1 MARVIDDG
9 EFFTLKLSILEKVG
23 ALHGNIKTAKANLI
37 EITNAENPWQSTV
50 LRGIRAPGTGIPYV
64 ILLGT
69 MRYKKKKDFT
79 AIYRRRPV
87 EIYTFK
93 DAEFE
98 RWIISK

>member
-37 EITNAENPWQSTV
+37 DITNAENPWQSTV

-87 EIYTFK
+87 DIYTFK
-93 DAEFE
+93 DCEFE

>member
-1 MARVIDDG
+1 MAKVIDDG
-9 EFFTLKLSILEKVG
+9 EFLTLKLSLLEKVG
-23 ALHGNIKTAKANLI
+23 ALHGDIKVAKSNLVKVEI
-37 EITNAENPWQSTV
+37 EENPWQSTV
-50 LRGIRAPGTGIPYV
+50 LRGVRAPGTGIPFV

-69 MRYKKKKDFT
+69 MRARKRKDFT

-93 DAEFE
+93 DCEFE

>member
-9 EFFTLKLSILEKVG
+9 EFFTLKLSMLEKVG
-23 ALHGNIKTAKANLI
+23 GLHGNIKTAKANLI
-37 EITNAENPWQSTV
+37 DITNAENPWQSTV

-87 EIYTFK
+87 DIYTFK
-93 DAEFE
+93 DCEFE

>member
-1 MARVIDDG
+1 VARVIDDG

-23 ALHGNIKTAKANLI
+23 ALHGNIKTATANLI
-37 EITNAENPWQSTV
+37 DITNAENPWQSTV

-87 EIYTFK
+87 DIYTFK
-93 DAEFE
+93 DCEFE

>member
-1 MARVIDDG
+1 VARVIDDG
-9 EFFTLKLSILEKVG
+9 EFFTLKLSVLEKLG
-23 ALHGNIKTAKANLI
+23 ALHGNIQTAKANLI
-37 EITNAENPWQSTV
+37 DITNAENPWQSTV

>member
-1 MARVIDDG
+1 MAKVIDDG
-9 EFFTLKLSILEKVG
+9 EFLTLKLSLLEKVG
-23 ALHGNIKTAKANLI
+23 ALHGEIKVAKTNLVKVEI
-37 EITNAENPWQSTV
+37 EENPWQSSV
-50 LRGIRAPGTGIPYV
+50 LRGVRAPGTGIPYV

>member
-1 MARVIDDG
+1 VARVIDDG

-37 EITNAENPWQSTV
+37 DITNAENPWQSTV

-87 EIYTFK
+87 DIYTFK
-93 DAEFE
+93 DCEFE

>member
-9 EFFTLKLSILEKVG
+9 EFFTLILSILEKVG

-37 EITNAENPWQSTV
+37 DITNAENPWQSSV

>member
-1 MARVIDDG
+1 VARVIDDG

-37 EITNAENPWQSTV
+37 DITNAENPWQSTV

-87 EIYTFK
+87 DIYTFK

>member
-1 MARVIDDG
+1 MAKVIDDG
-9 EFFTLKLSILEKVG
+9 EFLTLELSIFEKVG
-23 ALHGNIKTAKANLI
+23 ALHGDIRVAKTNLVKVEI
-37 EITNAENPWQSTV
+37 EENPWQSTV
-50 LRGIRAPGTGIPYV
+50 LRGVRAPGTGIPFV

-69 MRYKKKKDFT
+69 MRTKKIKDFT

-93 DAEFE
+93 DCEFE

>member
-1 MARVIDDG
+1 VARVIDDG

-37 EITNAENPWQSTV
+37 DITNAENPWQSTV

-69 MRYKKKKDFT
+69 MRYKKTKDFT
-79 AIYRRRPV
+79 AIYRRGPV

>member
-1 MARVIDDG
+1 VARVIDDG

-37 EITNAENPWQSTV
+37 DITNAENPWQSSV

>member
-1 MARVIDDG
+1 VARVIDDG
-9 EFFTLKLSILEKVG
+9 EFFTLKLSMLEKVG

-37 EITNAENPWQSTV
+37 DITNAENPWQSTV

-87 EIYTFK
+87 DIYTFK
-93 DAEFE
+93 DCEFE

>member
-9 EFFTLKLSILEKVG
+9 EFFTLKLSKLEKVG

-37 EITNAENPWQSTV
+37 DITNAENPWQSTV

>member
-1 MARVIDDG
+1 MAKVIDDG
-9 EFFTLKLSILEKVG
+9 ESFTLKLSVLEKVG
-23 ALHGNIKTAKANLI
+23 GLHGNIKTSKANLI
-37 EITNAENPWQSTV
+37 DITNAENPWQSTV

-79 AIYRRRPV
+79 AIYRRGPV

-93 DAEFE
+93 NTDFE

>member
-37 EITNAENPWQSTV
+37 DITNAENPWQSSV

>member
-9 EFFTLKLSILEKVG
+9 EFFTLKLSMLEKVG
-23 ALHGNIKTAKANLI
+23 GLHGNIKTAKAKLI
-37 EITNAENPWQSTV
+37 DITNAENPWQSSV

-79 AIYRRRPV
+79 AIYRRGPV

-93 DAEFE
+93 NTDFE

>member
-23 ALHGNIKTAKANLI
+23 ALHGNVKTAKANLI
-37 EITNAENPWQSTV
+37 DITNAENPWQSSV

>member
-23 ALHGNIKTAKANLI
+23 ALHGNIKTATANLI
-37 EITNAENPWQSTV
+37 DITNAENPWQSTV

>member
-1 MARVIDDG
+1 VARVIDDG

-37 EITNAENPWQSTV
+37 DITNAENPWQSTV

-93 DAEFE
+93 DSEFE

>member
-37 EITNAENPWQSTV
+37 DITNAENPWQSTV

>member
-9 EFFTLKLSILEKVG
+9 EFFTLKLSILEKVD

-37 EITNAENPWQSTV
+37 DITNAENPWQSTV

>member
-1 MARVIDDG
+1 VARVIDDG

-37 EITNAENPWQSTV
+37 DITNAENPWQSTV

-79 AIYRRRPV
+79 AIYRRHPV

>member
-1 MARVIDDG
+1 MAKVIDDG
-9 EFFTLKLSILEKVG
+9 EFLTLELSILEKVG
-23 ALHGNIKTAKANLI
+23 ALHGDIRVAKTNLVKVEI
-37 EITNAENPWQSTV
+37 EENPWQSTV
-50 LRGIRAPGTGIPYV
+50 LRGVRAPGTGIPFV

-69 MRYKKKKDFT
+69 MRTKKIKDFT

-93 DAEFE
+93 DYEFE

>member
-1 MARVIDDG
+1 VARVIDDG

-23 ALHGNIKTAKANLI
+23 ALHGNVKTAKANLI
-37 EITNAENPWQSTV
+37 DITNAENPWQSTV

>member
-37 EITNAENPWQSTV
+37 DITNAENPWQSTV
-50 LRGIRAPGTGIPYV
+50 LRGIRAPGAGIPYV

>member
-1 MARVIDDG
+1 VARVIDDG

-37 EITNAENPWQSTV
+37 DITNAENPWQSTV

-79 AIYRRRPV
+79 AIYRRGPV

-93 DAEFE
+93 DCEFE

>member
-1 MARVIDDG
+1 VARVIDDG
-9 EFFTLKLSILEKVG
+9 EFFTLKLSMLEKVG

-37 EITNAENPWQSTV
+37 DITNAENPWQSTV

-79 AIYRRRPV
+79 AIYRRGPV

-93 DAEFE
+93 DCEFE

>member
-1 MARVIDDG
+1 VARVIDDG

-37 EITNAENPWQSTV
+37 DITNAENPWQSTV

>member
-1 MARVIDDG
+1 MAKVIDDG
-9 EFFTLKLSILEKVG
+9 QFLTLKLSLLEKVG
-23 ALHGNIKTAKANLI
+23 ALHGEIKVAKTNLMKVEI
-37 EITNAENPWQSTV
+37 EENPWQSSV
-50 LRGIRAPGTGIPYV
+50 LRGVRAPGTGIPFV

-69 MRYKKKKDFT
+69 MRARKHKDFT

-93 DAEFE
+93 DCDFE

>member
-1 MARVIDDG
+1 VARVIDDG

-37 EITNAENPWQSTV
+37 DITNAENPWQSTG

-87 EIYTFK
+87 DIYTFK
-93 DAEFE
+93 DCEFE

>member
-9 EFFTLKLSILEKVG
+9 EFFTLKLSMLEKVG
-23 ALHGNIKTAKANLI
+23 GLHGNIKTAKANLI
-37 EITNAENPWQSTV
+37 DITNAENPWQSSV

-79 AIYRRRPV
+79 AIYRRGPV

-93 DAEFE
+93 NTGFE